1 MKHQFNNVSFHFRLF
16 PGKCKFKVFEKIKKN
31 YFGGILSPFCQNLG
45 KNEFFWKKGLWSVFK
60 YSNYL
65 PPCKK
70 SGKTNDPFLRKMP
83 NWPTNRRT
91 DNGDFI
97 GLFIERGS
105 KKAIQTKKY
114 TQDKVHPFMTR
125 KNWLWAMQQIS
136 KKLRFQK
143 FQKRFAFLVHNCD
156 LSASSLTSLKFKS
169 FYLIFNL
176 TPILVSSIFIYFT
189 KRKHFKN
196 SEKAF
201 HFSQKTL
208 FVLKIFKFLNIPLP
222 LFFPLLAKPNF

>member
-1 MKHQFNNVSFHFRLF
+1 M
-16 PGKCKFKVFEKIKKN
+16 
-31 YFGGILSPFCQNLG
+31 SPFCQNLG

-189 KRKHFKN
+189 KESTSKILKKLFTFPK
-196 SEKAF
+196 KL
-201 HFSQKTL
+201 FS
-208 FVLKIFKFLNIPLP
+208 FSRFLNFWTFLSPSSFHCWPSRISKRTWFKLNP
-222 LFFPLLAKPNF
+222 